1 MSFNGP
7 RKFIAAFSLGLAL
20 LLPVINSPATAQ
32 NPHAKIFGDWRIR
45 CNTPTGAPAGCTMF
59 QNVIVKG
66 SGQPVLQAV
75 FGYMDG
81 TNTPVGVFATPLGI
95 YLPPGLTLQI
105 DKGQVYEMAIE
116 ICGRS
121 GCRVRFSLDETLLKT
136 FKRGKTAEI
145 VFQSGVRK
153 PVEIP
158 LSLKG
163 FTAALE
169 QAR

>member
-1 MSFNGP
+1 MYSFGP
-7 RKFIAAFSLGLAL
+7 RNLILAITL
-20 LLPVINSPATAQ
+20 CVLVLLPISDSPATAQ

-59 QNVIVKG
+59 QNVVVKG
-66 SGQPVLQAV
+66 SGKPVLQAV

-81 TNTPVGVFATPLGI
+81 ATTPVGVFVTPLGI
-95 YLPPGLTLQI
+95 YLPPGLTLQV
-105 DKGQVYEMAIE
+105 DAGQVYEMNFE

-121 GCRVRFSLDETLLKT
+121 GCRVRFSLDENLLKT
-136 FKRGKTAEI
+136 FKSGNTAEI
-145 VFQSGVRK
+145 TFQSGIQK
-153 PVEIP
+153 PVQIP

-169 QAR
+169 QVR